1 MVAALVMIMGEDKA
15 FDYLKKLNPNI
26 QTYTQSGTAPSKA
39 AAIGQAG
46 VGIQFT
52 PAFLQLM
59 GEGYPLKVTFPKEGV
74 GFEAPAISIL
84 KGAPRPELAKK
95 LLDWFISPPGQNALT
110 DAKTFFF
117 PVHAKAKLMEGL
129 PAFDQIPTINY
140 DAIWAGERE
149 EAARGPLD
157 QRSPARPEVGP
168 AVTGSFSQWKRRTI
182 HDLRHLRNEPLLG
195 VAVAGIFGLLLLFI
209 VYPLVRVFIVSFIP
223 DGVLTLRLYQEFL
236 GGWFIRQA
244 LFNSVVMGVLT
255 AFGGTLI
262 GFLFAFTLTRT
273 DIPGKSF
280 LTAAAILPV
289 ISPPFVSALSIIL
302 LFGNNGLITRQL
314 LGFQEFA
321 IYGMRGLL
329 LSQVFTFFPVAYL
342 TLRGILESFGGTL
355 EDAAMNLGATR
366 WKAVPRVTLPLCLP
380 GIASALLVLFIQS
393 IADFGNPLI
402 LGGSG
407 FPVLS
412 VQVYLQVT
420 GMYDL
425 PGGAALAVILL
436 VPSVTT
442 FLVQRYW
449 VARKRYVTVTGK
461 PTRAV
466 IRAVSPGM
474 QWTLFAACGAVALF
488 VLLFYATIVV
498 GAFSRAWGADH
509 SLTLRNFGYVF
520 GVGAQAIK
528 DTLIIAVT
536 ASPLAGLL
544 GMAIAFLVI
553 RRRFPG
559 RQAME
564 FISILNFAVPGTVI
578 GIGYIL
584 AFNQRPLL
592 LTGTA
597 LILITNFLFR
607 YIPVGIQSGRRGC
620 ARSTR
625 PSRRRPPIW
634 GPPPMSRS
642 DDHAAPAG
650 AGVLLGP
657 GLLLRA
663 RHDRHQRRDLPGVGR
678 LEPDDRPDPF
688 PDGGRSSGRSGRLQ
702 RPVDPDH
709 PAGHRRSFG

>member
-1 MVAALVMIMGEDKA
+1 V
-15 FDYLKKLNPNI
+15 
-26 QTYTQSGTAPSKA
+26 GTS
-39 AAIGQAG
+39 
-46 VGIQFT
+46 V
-52 PAFLQLM
+52 
-59 GEGYPLKVTFPKEGV
+59 
-74 GFEAPAISIL
+74 
-84 KGAPRPELAKK
+84 RLAR
-95 LLDWFISPPGQNALT
+95 WWS
-110 DAKTFFF
+110 
-117 PVHAKAKLMEGL
+117 
-129 PAFDQIPTINY
+129 
-140 DAIWAGERE
+140 
-149 EAARGPLD
+149 
-157 QRSPARPEVGP
+157 
-168 AVTGSFSQWKRRTI
+168 RTAY
-182 HDLRHLRNEPLLG
+182 DLRRLWEEPVLG
-195 VAVAGIFGLLLLFI
+195 VAVAGIFGLLLVFI
-209 VYPLVRVFIVSFIP
+209 LYPLAR
-223 DGVLTLRLYQEFL
+223 VLTVSLFPEGAFTVKLYQEFL
-236 GGWFIRQA
+236 ASWFIRQA
-244 LFNSVVMGVLT
+244 FLNSVVMGILT
-255 AFGGTLI
+255 AIGGMAV

-273 DIPGKSF
+273 DIPGKGF
-280 LTAAAILPV
+280 LTLAAILPV

-314 LGFQEFA
+314 LGLQDFA
-321 IYGMRGLL
+321 IYGLRGLL

-342 TLRGILESFGGTL
+342 TLRGILESLGGTL

-366 WKAVPRVTLPLCLP
+366 WKAFRRVTLPLCLP
-380 GIASALLVLFIQS
+380 GLASAFLVLFIES

-474 QWTLFAACGAVALF
+474 QWTLFAGCVAVALF

-536 ASPLAGLL
+536 SSPLAGLL
-544 GMAIAFLVI
+544 GMAIAFLVS

-607 YIPVGIQSGRRGC
+607 YIPVGIQSGMAGLRQIDPSIEEAATNLGASSQVTFRRITLPLLVPAFFSGLVFSFVR
-620 ARSTR
+620 AMTAIS
-625 PSRRRPPIW
+625 
-634 GPPPMSRS
+634 
-642 DDHAAPAG
+642 AAVFLVSADWNLMTVQILSQTEAG
-650 AGVLLGP
+650 RLGAAAAFSVLLILII
-657 GLLLRA
+657 LLA
-663 RHDRHQRRDLPGVGR
+663 IGVIR
-678 LEPDDRPDPF
+678 LILGQLFEYRYE
-688 PDGGRSSGRSGRLQ
+688 
-702 RPVDPDH
+702 
-709 PAGHRRSFG
+709 AAFG

>member
-1 MVAALVMIMGEDKA
+1 VA
-15 FDYLKKLNPNI
+15 P
-26 QTYTQSGTAPSKA
+26 QSL
-39 AAIGQAG
+39 QA
-46 VGIQFT
+46 
-52 PAFLQLM
+52 
-59 GEGYPLKVTFPKEGV
+59 
-74 GFEAPAISIL
+74 
-84 KGAPRPELAKK
+84 
-95 LLDWFISPPGQNALT
+95 W
-110 DAKTFFF
+110 
-117 PVHAKAKLMEGL
+117 
-129 PAFDQIPTINY
+129 
-140 DAIWAGERE
+140 
-149 EAARGPLD
+149 
-157 QRSPARPEVGP
+157 
-168 AVTGSFSQWKRRTI
+168 GSRTI
-182 HDLRHLRNEPLLG
+182 HDLRRLRSEPLLAA
-195 VAVAGIFGLLLLFI
+195 AVAAIFGLLLVFI
-209 VYPLVRVFIVSFIP
+209 LYPLVRVFTVSFIP
-223 DGVLTLRLYQEFL
+223 DGTPTLRLYREFL

-244 LFNSVVMGVLT
+244 MWNSVAMGVLT
-255 AFGGTLI
+255 AVGGTFV

-273 DIPGKSF
+273 DIPGKSL

-329 LSQVFTFFPVAYL
+329 LAQIFTFFPVAYL
-342 TLRGILESFGGTL
+342 TLRGVLESLGGTL
-355 EDAAMNLGATR
+355 EDAAMNLGASR
-366 WKAVPRVTLPLCLP
+366 WKAFTRVTLPLCLP
-380 GIASALLVLFIQS
+380 GIASALLVLFIES

-436 VPSVTT
+436 VPSVIA

-466 IRAVSPGM
+466 LKVVSPAM
-474 QWTLFAACGAVALF
+474 QWILFAACMLVALF
-488 VLLFYATIVV
+488 VLLFYATIAV

-509 SLTLRNFGYVF
+509 SFTLRNFGYIF
-520 GVGAQAIK
+520 GVGAQAIT

-536 ASPLAGLL
+536 SSPLAGLL
-544 GMAIAFLVI
+544 GMAIAFLVM

-564 FISILNFAVPGTVI
+564 FVSILNFAVPGTVI

-597 LILITNFLFR
+597 VILIANFLFR
-607 YIPVGIQSGRRGC
+607 YIPVGIQSGMAVLRQIDPAIEEAATNLGATTQTTFRRITLPLLVP
-620 ARSTR
+620 AFFSALVFSFVRAMTAIS
-625 PSRRRPPIW
+625 
-634 GPPPMSRS
+634 
-642 DDHAAPAG
+642 AAIFLVSADWNLMTVQILSQTE
-650 AGVLLGP
+650 A
-657 GLLLRA
+657 
-663 RHDRHQRRDLPGVGR
+663 GR
-678 LEPDDRPDPF
+678 L
-688 PDGGRSSGRSGRLQ
+688 GGAAAFSVILILIIMGAIGLIRLILGQ
-702 RPVDPDH
+702 LFDYRYE
-709 PAGHRRSFG
+709 ASFG